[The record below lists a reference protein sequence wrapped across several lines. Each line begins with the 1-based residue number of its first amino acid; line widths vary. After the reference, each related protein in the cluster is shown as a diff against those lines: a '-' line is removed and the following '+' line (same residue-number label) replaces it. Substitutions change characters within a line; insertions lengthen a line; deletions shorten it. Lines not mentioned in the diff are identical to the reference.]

1 MTMDKQAE
9 EVITASEQE
18 RLDEAARAGGSV
30 KDDIT
35 PEPHPVRDA
44 IEDLI
49 PGDSDGDGH

>member
-1 MTMDKQAE
+1 MEKATE
-9 EVITASEQE
+9 EAKVTSEQR
-18 RLDEAARAGGSV
+18 RLDEAARAGGSE

-35 PEPHPVRDA
+35 PKPQPVRDA